1 MTLVLSKKTDWGSHN
16 TGWSHYNFFSWL
28 CSDCHALIFWDLIN
42 DINFG
47 YWLDLVTP
55 KHGLCM
61 VLGLIWIHCIY
72 PTSSAE
78 SSLLRSLAPVPLLK
92 KLGLKEGLV
101 LVSRLRSV
109 KEQKNNPERNKTDLS
124 DKGRERERHSVR
136 VTWQQHRASGWL
148 IMCVLKAR
156 ESWHNKNFDAER
168 QSVRA
173 KNAENFL
180 LQTKWKSTRFSDRL
194 HVRWQISVASESAL
208 G

>member
-28 CSDCHALIFWDLIN
+28 CQDFWFSDCHALIFWDLIN
-42 DINFG
+42 YINFG

-55 KHGLCM
+55 KHGLCK

-78 SSLLRSLAPVPLLK
+78 SSLLRSLAPVLLLK
-92 KLGLKEGLV
+92 KLALKEGLV

-148 IMCVLKAR
+148 IMRVLKAR
-156 ESWHNKNFDAER
+156 ESRHNKNFDAEW

-173 KNAENFL
+173 TMRKIFYYKLSENLPVSLTGGMYGDRFL
-180 LQTKWKSTRFSDRL
+180 
-194 HVRWQISVASESAL
+194 
-208 G
+208 